1 MSSKP
6 NALVL
11 FNPAV
16 ALDTFEG
23 SPVLADERA
32 ASLRERMGVESRF
45 LSPAHYVQTGTPP
58 SIVFFGTDDDLL
70 LGAKFMEKQMHKVG
84 CRFELVTYE
93 GEKHGF
99 FNFGRGDNSK
109 FRDTLART
117 DQFLVSL
124 GWLAGKPAVE
134 SFEFR

>member
-1 MSSKP
+1 
-6 NALVL
+6 
-11 FNPAV
+11 
-16 ALDTFEG
+16 
-23 SPVLADERA
+23 
-32 ASLRERMGVESRF
+32 
-45 LSPAHYVQTGTPP
+45 
-58 SIVFFGTDDDLL
+58 
-70 LGAKFMEKQMHKVG
+70 MEKQMQKVH

-109 FRDTLART
+109 FRDTLTRT

-124 GWLAGKPAVE
+124 GWLSGKPVVE